1 MQHRPH
7 PFLLDVSERTL
18 TLTPEIAKAAL
29 RDLDE
34 QPAAVLVVSA
44 FGAPPDQAAW
54 RAFED
59 ETGIPVVF
67 DAAAAAS
74 SIRQVGK
81 QPLCVS
87 LHATKA
93 LGIGEGG
100 AILCADT
107 SLTERA
113 TAMTG
118 FGFSAGAVSAIRAG
132 NYRISEYA
140 GRLGL
145 AVLDALPAR
154 LVELQ
159 RLTDGYRTRIG
170 AHKRSRF
177 QEGIGETWL
186 TMTPND
192 RAGGCGAG
200 DDCNLPR

>member
-1 MQHRPH
+1 M
-7 PFLLDVSERTL
+7 
-18 TLTPEIAKAAL
+18 
-29 RDLDE
+29 
-34 QPAAVLVVSA
+34 
-44 FGAPPDQAAW
+44 
-54 RAFED
+54 
-59 ETGIPVVF
+59 F

-118 FGFSAGAVSAIRAG
+118 FGFLGTERVSAIRAG

-140 GRLGL
+140 GAVGL

-159 RLTDGYRTRIG
+159 RL
-170 AHKRSRF
+170 
-177 QEGIGETWL
+177 
-186 TMTPND
+186 
-192 RAGGCGAG
+192 
-200 DDCNLPR
+200 